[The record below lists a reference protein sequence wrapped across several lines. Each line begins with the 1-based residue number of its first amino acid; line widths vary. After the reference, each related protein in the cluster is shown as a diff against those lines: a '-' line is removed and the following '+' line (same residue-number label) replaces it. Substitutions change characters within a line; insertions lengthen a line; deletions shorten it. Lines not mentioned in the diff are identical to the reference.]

1 MIYFGYKH
9 SKRRPT
15 KVFRQDPGTNN
26 KFGRQQE
33 NNAIVQHAVY
43 EIILHDN
50 KNVGVKDETHDN
62 INYEVGEDE
71 MYEIDKMNL
80 YDKELLKHVFER
92 ELKYIYHITRH
103 NGMICIHENEVDKIA
118 ECNLLHDILNP
129 SKRAKVLN
137 SH

>member
-15 KVFRQDPGTNN
+15 KVFRQDTGTNN

-71 MYEIDKMNL
+71 MYEIDKMNI

-92 ELKYIYHITRH
+92 
-103 NGMICIHENEVDKIA
+103 
-118 ECNLLHDILNP
+118 
-129 SKRAKVLN
+129 
-137 SH
+137 